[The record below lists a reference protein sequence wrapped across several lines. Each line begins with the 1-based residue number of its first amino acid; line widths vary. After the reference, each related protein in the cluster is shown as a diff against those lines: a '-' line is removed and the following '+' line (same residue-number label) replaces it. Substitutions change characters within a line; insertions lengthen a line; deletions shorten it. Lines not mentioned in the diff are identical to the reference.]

1 MVFMLK
7 LNCRPIPRRKEPS
20 VSLEDKFI
28 TDSVARR
35 NKAIKEIQERLD
47 DGTTPVEVEEA
58 PPAETTEET
67 PS

>member
-1 MVFMLK
+1 M
-7 LNCRPIPRRKEPS
+7 
-20 VSLEDKFI
+20 SLEDKFI